1 MPYERSEV
9 PAGTWISGAFEAAG
23 FRFGTLI
30 SIGVPSI
37 FSGGIVVVS
46 GMVSAACASGTR
58 AIAIRVRSVGVFM
71 CGGVLR

>member
-1 MPYERSEV
+1 MPFESSEV

-23 FRFGTLI
+23 FRLGTLI

-46 GMVSAACASGTR
+46 GIVSAACASGTMTV
-58 AIAIRVRSVGVFM
+58 AMRVRSVGVFM
-71 CGGVLR
+71 CG